1 MLDIKLTKY
10 HWCRWIVIKNIQK
23 WTFDT
28 TQYTIP
34 WANKRNSIATFK
46 DLWKFVVV
54 KESNQSMTLQVNEN
68 IIGAFLS
75 YSRKSGRAV
84 DFEMALKSPLSAAPL
99 SIVNEDGS
107 RWETSKIKLM
117 DIINRKG
124 NENSAQGPSGNHYD
138 FVIDFTAVVQT
149 LTVIPRNH

>member
-1 MLDIKLTKY
+1 
-10 HWCRWIVIKNIQK
+10 
-23 WTFDT
+23 
-28 TQYTIP
+28 
-34 WANKRNSIATFK
+34 
-46 DLWKFVVV
+46 
-54 KESNQSMTLQVNEN
+54 MTLQVNKN

-99 SIVNEDGS
+99 SIANEDGS

-124 NENSAQGPSGNHYD
+124 NENSAQGHSGNH
-138 FVIDFTAVVQT
+138 
-149 LTVIPRNH
+149 